1 MSRLRVKKSIERIAV
16 ALTQF
21 ARDEQWLHLNRQRT
35 QTVGECLI
43 GAMGSGQLILSDA
56 GTQQCSSRDVEHRI
70 IGSVDRT
77 VGIVVL
83 QFARGGQ
90 CALGFKS

>member
-1 MSRLRVKKSIERIAV
+1 MPRLRIKKSIEWIAV

-43 GAMGSGQLILSDA
+43 GEAPRLDCDLALTPFEAQLPN
-56 GTQQCSSRDVEHRI
+56 
-70 IGSVDRT
+70 
-77 VGIVVL
+77 
-83 QFARGGQ
+83 
-90 CALGFKS
+90 